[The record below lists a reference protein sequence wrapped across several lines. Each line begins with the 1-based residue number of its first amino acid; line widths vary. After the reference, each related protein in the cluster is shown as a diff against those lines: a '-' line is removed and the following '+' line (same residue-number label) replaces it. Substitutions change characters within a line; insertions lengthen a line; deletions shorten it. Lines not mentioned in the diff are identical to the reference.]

1 MRTYYVQ
8 VNLTL
13 SVDAK
18 TVEKARKAA
27 KSMGSSLN
35 QVIRDFLEELAGGR
49 SAAEDIREFRK
60 LSAQA
65 KGRSRG
71 WKFDRDEI
79 HERS

>member
-1 MRTYYVQ
+1 M
-8 VNLTL
+8 NLTL
-13 SVDAK
+13 SVDEK

-49 SAAEDIREFRK
+49 SAAEDIREFKK